1 VHGGKNGLFDLAM
14 DGATLGIMTYSLSPA
29 ERFPLARQLAAWALI
44 LAWGMLLT
52 GPAGAASGLVHAK
65 NFQAD
70 AQTAAKR
77 RVPVMVLFTT
87 PSCPYCEQVK
97 REYLVPMHKD
107 RAYRNRVI
115 IREVTVNATT
125 PLTGFDGTPTTEG
138 AFAAAHKVFLVPTV
152 MVFDTQGAA
161 TSEAIVGLLIP
172 DYYFGYLEAA
182 IDEGLGKVRGK

>member
-1 VHGGKNGLFDLAM
+1 M
-14 DGATLGIMTYSLSPA
+14 MRMIATWS
-29 ERFPLARQLAAWALI
+29 LI
-44 LAWGMLLT
+44 LAWGLSL
-52 GPAGAASGLVHAK
+52 PAAAQAAGSLIHAK

-77 RVPVMVLFTT
+77 RVPIMVLFST

-97 REYLVPMHKD
+97 REYLVPMHQD
-107 RAYRNRVI
+107 RAYRDRVI

-138 AFAAAHKVFLVPTV
+138 AFAAANKVFMVPTV
-152 MVFDTQGAA
+152 MVFDTRGAA

-172 DYYFGYLEAA
+172 DFYFGYLEAA
-182 IDEGLGKVRGK
+182 IDAGLSRVRGK